1 MNDKEQK
8 TGHIFGPVPSRRLGR
23 SLGIDLIPHKTC
35 TYDCLYCQ
43 VGHTTDKTAVRKNW
57 VGVDEIIAELKTKL
71 SSPVR
76 DKASEMPD
84 GRQGRPVSNGTSK
97 PDCITLSGSGE
108 PTLFSGCGELIDKIK
123 KITNIPVA
131 VITNGSMLFD
141 ENVRR
146 ELLNA
151 DIVVPS
157 LDAGDEE
164 TFKIINRPAPEI
176 TFDKMLQGLI
186 DFRKEFKGKYWLEVF
201 FIADLND
208 SDEQVE
214 KIAACIEKIRPDKVQ
229 LNTVT
234 RPPADDVK
242 PVKKERLAEIA
253 KRLGKN
259 AEVIADFRNNNKKDD
274 FELKSGDIIEM
285 LKRRPCSLDDI
296 AAGLKTPINEAAKH
310 IESLIKSGKI
320 EPVRQGGRVYYKVK
334 C

>member
-71 SSPVR
+71 SS
-76 DKASEMPD
+76 
-84 GRQGRPVSNGTSK
+84 K

-108 PTLFSGCGELIDKIK
+108 PTLFSGCGELLKKIK
-123 KITNIPVA
+123 QITDIPVA

-157 LDAGDEE
+157 LDAGEEE
-164 TFKIINRPAPEI
+164 TFIKINKPAGCI

-320 EPVRQGGRVYYKVK
+320 EPVRQNEKIYYKTVD
-334 C
+334 